1 MGLLKNIAKRTAR
14 QTAMSDF
21 ERLKFAIQQFPE
33 KSIGDIFQVTANLA
47 QALSAKLPDPHNVTF
62 DAAMA
67 LTRSDFQGNE
77 QIRKDLARLLP
88 ILTKLEKD
96 SKDAPAKWG
105 TYQWGIY
112 FWRVVLMTML
122 HDELYDDARKL
133 WELIKQREETKGR
146 SLCSMR
152 PSYYQFK

>member
-1 MGLLKNIAKRTAR
+1 MKLLKDIAARAER

-21 ERLKFAIQQFPE
+21 ERLKDAIQHFPE
-33 KSIGDIFQVTANLA
+33 KSIAEIFQVTANLA
-47 QALSAKLPDPHNVTF
+47 PALSAKLPHPHNVTF
-62 DAAMA
+62 DAAMT
-67 LTRSDFQGNE
+67 LTRSDFQANK
-77 QIRKDLARLLP
+77 QIRKDLARLLS

-96 SKDAPAKWG
+96 SKEAPTKWG

-133 WELIKQREETKGR
+133 WELIKQREKTKDR
-146 SLCSMR
+146 SLCSLR
-152 PSYYQFK
+152 PSYYQLK

>member
-112 FWRVVLMTML
+112 FWRPL
-122 HDELYDDARKL
+122 AAS
-133 WELIKQREETKGR
+133 R
-146 SLCSMR
+146 SKHEMQECL
-152 PSYYQFK
+152 

>member
-1 MGLLKNIAKRTAR
+1 MGLLKNIATRAAG

-33 KSIGDIFQVTANLA
+33 KSIAEIFQVTANLA
-47 QALSAKLPDPHNVTF
+47 PALSAKLPHPHNVTF
-62 DAAMA
+62 DAAMT
-67 LTRSDFQGNE
+67 LTRSDFQANE

-88 ILTKLEKD
+88 ILTRLEKD
-96 SKDAPAKWG
+96 SKEAPTNWG
-105 TYQWGIY
+105 TYQWGIF

-122 HDELYDDARKL
+122 HDALYDDAMKL

-146 SLCSMR
+146 SLSSLR
-152 PSYYQFK
+152 PSYYQLK

>member
-1 MGLLKNIAKRTAR
+1 MKLLKDIAARAER

-88 ILTKLEKD
+88 ILIKLEKD
-96 SKDAPAKWG
+96 SKDAPTKWG

-146 SLCSMR
+146 SLCALR
-152 PSYYQFK
+152 PSYYQLK

>member
-1 MGLLKNIAKRTAR
+1 MGLLKNIANRTAR

>member
-1 MGLLKNIAKRTAR
+1 MKLLKDIDARAER

-21 ERLKFAIQQFPE
+21 ERLKDAIQHFPE
-33 KSIGDIFQVTANLA
+33 KSIAEIFQVTANLA
-47 QALSAKLPDPHNVTF
+47 PALSTKLPDPHNVTF
-62 DAAMA
+62 DAAMT
-67 LTRSDFQGNE
+67 LTRSDFQANK
-77 QIRKDLARLLP
+77 QIRKDLARLLS

-96 SKDAPAKWG
+96 SKEAPTKWG

-133 WELIKQREETKGR
+133 WELIKQREKTKDR
-146 SLCSMR
+146 SLCSLR
-152 PSYYQFK
+152 PSYYQLK

>member
-14 QTAMSDF
+14 QAAMSDF
-21 ERLKFAIQQFPE
+21 ERLKVAIQQFPE

-47 QALSAKLPDPHNVTF
+47 PALSAKLPDPHNVTF
-62 DAAMA
+62 DAAMT
-67 LTRSDFQGNE
+67 LTRGDFKGNE
-77 QIRKDLARLLP
+77 QIREDLGRLLP

-96 SKDAPAKWG
+96 SKDAPANWG
-105 TYQWGIY
+105 AYQWGIY

-133 WELIKQREETKGR
+133 WELIKQREKTKGR
-146 SLCSMR
+146 SLCSMC
-152 PSYYQFK
+152 PSYYQLK